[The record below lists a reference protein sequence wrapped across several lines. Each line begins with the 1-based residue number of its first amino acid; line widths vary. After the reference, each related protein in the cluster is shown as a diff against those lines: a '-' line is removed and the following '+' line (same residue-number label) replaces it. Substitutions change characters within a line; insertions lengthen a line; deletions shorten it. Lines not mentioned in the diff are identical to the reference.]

1 MIQLSLRQR
10 LRLGLT
16 ILATLLALIS
26 IAAVASLNRLG
37 SAVATLLRENY
48 LSVVACEQMK
58 EALERQDSAAII
70 AAAGRDEVARP
81 ILSAQRPTF
90 RKSFEVEA
98 ANITLPGEGELVETV
113 RRDYDGYVRE
123 VDRVLGEPPA
133 RRLDL
138 YFQEL
143 LPRFDA
149 LRTTLERIQQM
160 NRDNMQAADRDAK
173 ALARSTVNVAV
184 AIAAAAVLFAAWF
197 SWWLPQTLTKPVEH
211 FAAAAHA
218 IGEGNLEV
226 AVPAVPVQE
235 LEPLAAAFA
244 RMLEKLRVYRAS
256 SLGELL
262 AAKDLANSTVAC
274 MLDPVIVFGSAGEV
288 LLANEAAERVFGIQ
302 PGTAEELRALE
313 IVVPEPLAS
322 ARDAVLSR
330 REAVL
335 PKTLSEAMR
344 WDRGGERYLLVRAA
358 PLIGAEGETNGAVL
372 LAQDVTR
379 YRRID
384 ELKSD
389 VVATVSHQFKTP
401 LTSLRMATHMLLDPA
416 VGPLTEPQRELAT
429 TARDETER
437 LRAMVDE
444 LLDLVRIESEA
455 GALHRRPIDAGALL
469 GEVAEA
475 HRAVAR
481 EKEIALEVFPCDG
494 VAFDG
499 DPERLSIVLAN
510 LVTNA
515 IRHTSSGGRVTLT
528 AARVD
533 GQVQLVVAD
542 TGEGIAADD
551 LARIFERSVSLGEG
565 PTRDRHGL
573 GLAIAREIVLH
584 HGGDIVVES
593 HKGQGSQF
601 TVSLPGGDCAR
612 VIDAPSAGAA
622 EAVDSNR

>member
-10 LRLGLT
+10 LRLGLM
-16 ILATLLALIS
+16 ILAALLALVS

-58 EALERQDSAAII
+58 EALERQDSAAIF

-81 ILSAQRPTF
+81 ILTAQRPTF
-90 RKSFEVEA
+90 RASFDVEA

-113 RRDYDGYVRE
+113 RRDYEVYVRE

-138 YFQEL
+138 YFQDL

-149 LRTTLERIQQM
+149 LRTTLGRIQRM
-160 NRDNMQAADRDAK
+160 NHENMQAADRDAK
-173 ALARSTVNVAV
+173 ALAHSTVNVAV
-184 AIAAAAVLFAAWF
+184 AIAAAAVLFATWF

-211 FAAAAHA
+211 FAAAARA

-302 PGTAEELRALE
+302 PGTADELRALD
-313 IVVPEPLAS
+313 IAVPEPLAI

-335 PKTLSEAMR
+335 PKTLAEAMR

-358 PLIGAEGETNGAVL
+358 PLIGSEGETNGAVL

-455 GALHRRPIDAGALL
+455 GALHRRSIDAGALL

-475 HRAVAR
+475 HRAVAKDR
-481 EKEIALEVFPCDG
+481 EIALEVFPG
-494 VAFDG
+494 EGISFEG

-528 AARVD
+528 AARVED
-533 GQVQLVVAD
+533 QIHLVVAD

-551 LARIFERSVSLGEG
+551 LARIFQRSVSLGEG

-584 HGGDIVVES
+584 HGGDIRVES
-593 HKGQGSQF
+593 RKGQGSSF
-601 TVSLPGGDCAR
+601 TVSLPG
-612 VIDAPSAGAA
+612 PAA
-622 EAVDSNR
+622 HV